1 MLCDAVECRRLVYH
15 DERSVY
21 SLFDILKEFEEGL
34 SDGLRGQSASRDAL
48 PDIIELID
56 APTLALTVRPAP
68 PLTISALLVWSVHS
82 FSTCVTVATFA

>member
-1 MLCDAVECRRLVYH
+1 MYH

-56 APTLALTVRPAP
+56 APTLALTVRQRRHLLLFRRSWSGRCTASRPA
-68 PLTISALLVWSVHS
+68 
-82 FSTCVTVATFA
+82 

>member
-1 MLCDAVECRRLVYH
+1 MYH